1 MVYIKKIVLCNKL
14 CNWDNVVK
22 IEKVD
27 IMSKV
32 SKGKVVGANGRYN
45 AQNQL

>member
-1 MVYIKKIVLCNKL
+1 MVYVKKTVLCNKL
-14 CNWDNVVK
+14 CNWKSVIK
-22 IEKVD
+22 IEKLD

-32 SKGKVVGANGRYN
+32 FVGKVVGANGRYN

>member
-1 MVYIKKIVLCNKL
+1 MQKKSFCVINCAIEKVI
-14 CNWDNVVK
+14 K

-32 SKGKVVGANGRYN
+32 SVGKVVGANGRYN